1 METQPGIG
9 LPVVRRNPE
18 AAVIRLQ
25 IVSAV
30 WMLVE
35 CGVALYGAWQA
46 RSAVLAAFGADSLVE
61 LLSAL
66 VVLFAFTQHLRISR
80 LVAARIAGIL
90 LVALAVVIAA
100 AALLALKTAIR
111 PETSLAGIAITIAA
125 LVGMPLLAWQKRRL
139 SRRIG
144 SRALAADSVQSAT
157 CAWLAAAALAGLI
170 ADATLH
176 VRWVDSAAA
185 LAVLPLLL
193 IEARNAMRGE
203 SCGCC
208 SVTDR

>member
-1 METQPGIG
+1 MEIQPSVDSPV
-9 LPVVRRNPE
+9 LPRDSRAAVVRLQ
-18 AAVIRLQ
+18 VISTL
-25 IVSAV
+25 
-30 WMLVE
+30 WMVLE

-46 RSAVLAAFGADSLVE
+46 HSVVLMAFGADSFVE
-61 LLSAL
+61 LLSAVL
-66 VVLFAFTQHLRISR
+66 VLLAFTPHLAMSR
-80 LVAARIAGIL
+80 TRAAHLAGIL
-90 LVALAVVIAA
+90 LYVLAAIVALIAVVALDAGIRPESSAA
-100 AALLALKTAIR
+100 GMAITVAALL
-111 PETSLAGIAITIAA
+111 
-125 LVGMPLLAWQKRRL
+125 GMPVLAWRKRRL
-139 SRRIG
+139 AQRTK

-203 SCGCC
+203 SCGC
-208 SVTDR
+208 SSAAA